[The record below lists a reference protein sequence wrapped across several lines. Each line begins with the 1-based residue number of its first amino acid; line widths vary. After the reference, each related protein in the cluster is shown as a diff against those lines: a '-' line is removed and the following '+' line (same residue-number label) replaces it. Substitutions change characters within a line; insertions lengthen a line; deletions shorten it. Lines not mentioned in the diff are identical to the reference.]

1 MLGDG
6 PEAAVGTFRRD
17 PLGSAGSSV
26 AGTRGG
32 SALASAKR
40 DANGMDVSG
49 RLGILPA

>member
-6 PEAAVGTFRRD
+6 PEAAAKTFRRD
-17 PLGSAGSSV
+17 PLGSAGSS
-26 AGTRGG
+26 AARTRG